1 MSNNINNNMKH
12 YCAYLRKSRKDME
25 AESHGEGETLARHE
39 KILNDLANK
48 LNIKIDKFYREVV
61 SGETIS
67 ARPVMQQLLS
77 DVDSSM
83 WDGVLVVEVERLA
96 RGNTLDQRSSI

>member
-1 MSNNINNNMKH
+1 MDPNINNSMEH

-25 AESHGEGETLARHE
+25 AEAHGDGETLARHE
-39 KILNDLANK
+39 KILKDLANR
-48 LNIKIDKFYREVV
+48 LNIRIDKFYREVV

-77 DVDSSM
+77 DVDSGM
-83 WDGVLVVEVERLA
+83 WSGVLVVEVERLA
-96 RGNTLDQRSSI
+96 RGNTLDQRTSI